1 MEVLI
6 PIIAIGGLAYS
17 MNDKP
22 VKTGST
28 KSTGRVQRKTNTK
41 TNTNTST
48 EGYANMNGGN
58 GVASSVPDSYPV
70 TQQQQLG
77 QRQQLGQQKGQNNNN
92 NNNQSNG
99 PYTTHAYTSS
109 NTAAASYFD
118 QNKYYQEDVR
128 GKAAGNNIHQ
138 SYSLTGNYVDD
149 SNFKHNNMTPFYG
162 GRTTQQTMSGQQS
175 DSMLDNMTG
184 GGSTNTKKV
193 EQAPLFKP
201 EDNVQWSHGQPN
213 ATDFMQSRVNP
224 GMSRNNVK
232 PFESEMVGPALGAGF
247 NSAGQGGFN
256 SGMEAREQYM
266 PKSVDALRV
275 ATNPKMEYSLN
286 GHQGPANS
294 IIKNTGIMGKMEQH
308 KPDTFFTQTEDRWLK
323 TTGEE
328 KAPTSRSQQE
338 IHDTSRMVSQGYSGI
353 AAPTG
358 ERTAAYIPGKYEE
371 TQRIQLPGTPIT
383 NLVGNNHG
391 LNTTAIKK
399 SFHNN
404 STNRSINDSS
414 GIARMFGSGLSTAI
428 GAVISPLTDMLN
440 PTKKQEVVNNMRIY
454 GDAGSGVERAPLVNP
469 NDVTPTTTKETTLF
483 SPDTYIQNQSGDAYL
498 VSQQQAVYNQRD
510 STNQSAI
517 NGVGGSG
524 TTHGSRNYAAA
535 YNQVNNESKEKSIVG
550 RTNHGNTQIFNT
562 NLNVSVAKNE
572 NDRGNNRMWAPS
584 NMPSQSMSKEMYG
597 KFTEPQGYQ
606 QNVAIERMAPDLLT
620 AFKANP
626 YTHSL
631 TSSGSM

>member
-28 KSTGRVQRKTNTK
+28 KSTGRVQRKTD

-48 EGYANMNGGN
+48 EGYVNMNGGN

-77 QRQQLGQQKGQNNNN
+77 QQKGQNN

-99 PYTTHAYTSS
+99 PYTTHAHTSS

-138 SYSLTGNYVDD
+138 SYSLTGNYMDD

-266 PKSVDALRV
+266 PKSVDASPRRD
-275 ATNPKMEYSLN
+275 E
-286 GHQGPANS
+286 
-294 IIKNTGIMGKMEQH
+294 
-308 KPDTFFTQTEDRWLK
+308 
-323 TTGEE
+323 
-328 KAPTSRSQQE
+328 SQ
-338 IHDTSRMVSQGYSGI
+338 DGVL
-353 AAPTG
+353 A
-358 ERTAAYIPGKYEE
+358 ERT
-371 TQRIQLPGTPIT
+371 
-383 NLVGNNHG
+383 
-391 LNTTAIKK
+391 
-399 SFHNN
+399 S
-404 STNRSINDSS
+404 
-414 GIARMFGSGLSTAI
+414 
-428 GAVISPLTDMLN
+428 
-440 PTKKQEVVNNMRIY
+440 
-454 GDAGSGVERAPLVNP
+454 
-469 NDVTPTTTKETTLF
+469 
-483 SPDTYIQNQSGDAYL
+483 
-498 VSQQQAVYNQRD
+498 
-510 STNQSAI
+510 
-517 NGVGGSG
+517 
-524 TTHGSRNYAAA
+524 GSR
-535 YNQVNNESKEKSIVG
+535 EL
-550 RTNHGNTQIFNT
+550 H
-562 NLNVSVAKNE
+562 
-572 NDRGNNRMWAPS
+572 
-584 NMPSQSMSKEMYG
+584 
-597 KFTEPQGYQ
+597 
-606 QNVAIERMAPDLLT
+606 
-620 AFKANP
+620 
-626 YTHSL
+626 H
-631 TSSGSM
+631 